1 MVTMTVTLSEDR
13 LQKLQDLAAQFRIT
27 PEELLRVSVE
37 ELIARPQA
45 DFQKAIDYVL
55 KKNKEL
61 YKRLA
66 RFCEHLGRIGKS
78 LGQSVDAYNSAVGSL
93 ERQVLPGA
101 RKFTELGLRPRRD
114 IEELS
119 TVDKLTRSPR
129 EDDGEEEPAR
139 NDQ

>member
-1 MVTMTVTLSEDR
+1 MVTITVTLSEDH
-13 LQKLQDLAAQFRIT
+13 LQKLQDLAEQFRIA

-66 RFCEHLGRIGKS
+66 
-78 LGQSVDAYNSAVGSL
+78 
-93 ERQVLPGA
+93 
-101 RKFTELGLRPRRD
+101 
-114 IEELS
+114 
-119 TVDKLTRSPR
+119 
-129 EDDGEEEPAR
+129 
-139 NDQ
+139 